1 MPVGRVNSRRR
12 RAWDWELSMATL
24 SDEMI
29 RLVEEQRLGFV
40 ATVCR
45 DGTPNLSPKGTVSVW
60 DPDHLV
66 FADICSPRTVANL
79 RVQPA
84 VEINVVDPI
93 RRRGYRFKGT
103 GQVVDRGPDYEAGVQ
118 FFRQRG
124 GANQIRSVVFVRVEK
139 GEALVS
145 PVYDTGVTEAEV
157 VERWLKRTMDRFEA
171 VIHTDHSRAAG
182 LAALF
187 LRVALAITF
196 LAAVTDRF
204 GLWDSPG
211 AASVAWGDFAHFEA
225 YAATLNWFVPRA
237 VIPLLAWVVTCLETG
252 LSLALLLGV
261 RTRRVALASGILL
274 LLFALAMTFATGI
287 KSSLN
292 ASVYSASAG
301 AFLLAS
307 VRRHVLALDA
317 LSRRGAV
324 GV

>member
-1 MPVGRVNSRRR
+1 
-12 RAWDWELSMATL
+12 MATL

-29 RLVEEQRLGFV
+29 RVVEEQRLGFV
-40 ATVCR
+40 ATVCP

-79 RVQPA
+79 RMQPA

-93 RRRGYRFKGT
+93 RRKGYRFKGA

-118 FFRQRG
+118 FFRKRSVP
-124 GANQIRSVVFVRVEK
+124 NQIRSVVFVRVET

-145 PVYDTGVTEAEV
+145 PVYDRGATEAEV
-157 VERWLKRTMDRFEA
+157 VARWMRRTIDRFEA
-171 VIHTDHSRAAG
+171 VIHTDYSRAAG
-182 LAALF
+182 FAALF
-187 LRVALAITF
+187 LRVALAVTL

-204 GLWDSPG
+204 GFWGPPG
-211 AASVAWGDFAHFEA
+211 AANVAWGDFSHFEA
-225 YAATLNWFVPRA
+225 YAAKLNWLVPRA
-237 VIPLLAWVVTCLETG
+237 EIPLLAWVVTCLETG

-274 LLFALAMTFATGI
+274 LLFALAMTLATGI
-287 KSSLN
+287 KSPLN

-307 VRRHVLALDA
+307 VRRHVLALDNA
-317 LSRRGAV
+317 LGGRVAV
-324 GV
+324 